1 MFRCFK
7 SAYGLLLLAATAA
20 LAIYLVIWHGQ
31 HAAALLPFA
40 VVLLCPLLHVF
51 MHRHG
56 SGHQP
61 SSKGDDD
68 GNKVHH

>member
-7 SAYGLLLLAATAA
+7 SVYGLFALAAAVA

-31 HAAALLPFA
+31 HLAALLPFA
-40 VVLLCPLLHVF
+40 LVLLCPLSHLL

-56 SGHQP
+56 SGHHHSVRSQSDDK
-61 SSKGDDD
+61 SSP
-68 GNKVHH
+68 